1 MNFMKMKTGPI
12 WSILGVIELIAGFC
26 MYLYTKWEMATN
38 TWYSWKTPYTEY
50 EAKIMIIQLIGI
62 VLLVFGFGNLISAA
76 ALKINRTVF
85 ADRHI
90 RDVDFSMTGA
100 LQRCPR
106 CGVTFLAG
114 TEFCPNCGMAVRN
127 GNNKIA
133 GKQKNRTSVTIA
145 MNTNQINDVIQLVA
159 GKLEYAGYRQKIL
172 DGETVWIK
180 GDGAAEILQCIQLMF
195 TEKSAVIQAWTTGV
209 LAKEADL
216 EGNWSKPIR
225 QQMKNIIGEL
235 CREIRLRNL

>member
-1 MNFMKMKTGPI
+1 MKMKTGPI

-106 CGVTFLAG
+106 CG
-114 TEFCPNCGMAVRN
+114 
-127 GNNKIA
+127 
-133 GKQKNRTSVTIA
+133 
-145 MNTNQINDVIQLVA
+145 
-159 GKLEYAGYRQKIL
+159 
-172 DGETVWIK
+172 
-180 GDGAAEILQCIQLMF
+180 
-195 TEKSAVIQAWTTGV
+195 
-209 LAKEADL
+209 
-216 EGNWSKPIR
+216 
-225 QQMKNIIGEL
+225 
-235 CREIRLRNL
+235 